1 MLLAGNGKR
10 EDKEKGTGDRREEQE
25 EGTQGLVPVDDDTI
39 HIDCKI

>member
-1 MLLAGNGKR
+1 MLIAGNGKR

-25 EGTQGLVPVDDDTI
+25 EETKGWVPVDDDTI